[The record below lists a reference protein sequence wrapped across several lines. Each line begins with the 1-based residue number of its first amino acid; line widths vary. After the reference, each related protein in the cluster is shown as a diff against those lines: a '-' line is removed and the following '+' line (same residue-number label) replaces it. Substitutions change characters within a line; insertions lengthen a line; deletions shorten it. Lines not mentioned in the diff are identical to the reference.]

1 MKICICWLRRDL
13 REDDQSAFYH
23 ALRSGLPV
31 LPVFI
36 FDTEL
41 ISGLPQD
48 DKRLIFIYES
58 VRKLKLSFESRGST
72 LLTLHGEPTAVFGDL
87 LSRYPVEAIHAGI
100 DYEPYSIA
108 RDRRVKALCAD
119 RGVQFHEYHDH
130 VVFPPDEVLKADGTP
145 YHVFTPYCRSWLQKF
160 EAETPRQ
167 YPCENLLSN
176 LMEHT
181 AVDFPASLPTGSWNG
196 LNTFPPKQ
204 PDPRIIADYHLNRDF
219 PGLDATSHLGI
230 HLRFGTLSI
239 RKLVRL
245 AAETNRTYLNELIW
259 REFYQMIL
267 YHHPEVVTR
276 SFRPGYDRLRWL
288 NRVEDFEAWCDG
300 RTGYPLVDAG
310 MRQLTQTGFMH
321 NRVRMV
327 TASFLTKHLL
337 IDWRWGEAFFARYLL
352 DYELASN
359 NGGWQWAAGCGCD
372 AVPYF
377 RVFSPLRQ
385 QERYDPDET
394 YVRRWLPEYSTPGS
408 YLEPI
413 IDHSFARS
421 RAIEFLKGA
430 QKV

>member
-1 MKICICWLRRDL
+1 
-13 REDDQSAFYH
+13 
-23 ALRSGLPV
+23 
-31 LPVFI
+31 
-36 FDTEL
+36 
-41 ISGLPQD
+41 
-48 DKRLIFIYES
+48 
-58 VRKLKLSFESRGST
+58 
-72 LLTLHGEPTAVFGDL
+72 
-87 LSRYPVEAIHAGI
+87 
-100 DYEPYSIA
+100 
-108 RDRRVKALCAD
+108 
-119 RGVQFHEYHDH
+119 
-130 VVFPPDEVLKADGTP
+130 
-145 YHVFTPYCRSWLQKF
+145 
-160 EAETPRQ
+160 
-167 YPCENLLSN
+167 
-176 LMEHT
+176 
-181 AVDFPASLPTGSWNG
+181 
-196 LNTFPPKQ
+196 
-204 PDPRIIADYHLNRDF
+204 
-219 PGLDATSHLGI
+219 
-230 HLRFGTLSI
+230 
-239 RKLVRL
+239 
-245 AAETNRTYLNELIW
+245 
-259 REFYQMIL
+259 MIL